1 MKCDKEAAG
10 NFGCF
15 LLPLLGG
22 SDIKSLY
29 NLNTGSETLIQS
41 LKAIIYNKMR
51 YEDSTVK
58 SIDKEF

>member
-41 LKAIIYNKMR
+41 LKAIIYNKMH
-51 YEDSTVK
+51 T
-58 SIDKEF
+58 

>member
-1 MKCDKEAAG
+1 MSQG
-10 NFGCF
+10 RYFI
-15 LLPLLGG
+15 L
-22 SDIKSLY
+22 
-29 NLNTGSETLIQS
+29 S